1 MTHEAEL
8 ALYQALEA
16 IALDSESSPQQ
27 YLETLYQLESSITEF
42 FDGVMVMD
50 ENPVLRSNRL
60 ALCNRLSRWSSK
72 HLDLREII
80 FPGD

>member
-1 MTHEAEL
+1 
-8 ALYQALEA
+8 
-16 IALDSESSPQQ
+16 
-27 YLETLYQLESSITEF
+27 
-42 FDGVMVMD
+42 VMVMD

-60 ALCNRLSRWSSK
+60 ALCNRLSQWSSK

>member
-1 MTHEAEL
+1 M
-8 ALYQALEA
+8 
-16 IALDSESSPQQ
+16 ALDSESSPQQ
-27 YLETLYQLESSITEF
+27 YLKTLYQLKSSITAF

-50 ENPVLRSNRL
+50 ENPILRSNRL
-60 ALCNRLSRWSSK
+60 ALCKRLSQWSSK